1 METDREIMTLKKE
14 ERNIKIIT
22 DKQKNLRPKQKQKQK
37 K

>member
-22 DKQKNLRPKQKQKQK
+22 DKQKNLRPKQKQKHK